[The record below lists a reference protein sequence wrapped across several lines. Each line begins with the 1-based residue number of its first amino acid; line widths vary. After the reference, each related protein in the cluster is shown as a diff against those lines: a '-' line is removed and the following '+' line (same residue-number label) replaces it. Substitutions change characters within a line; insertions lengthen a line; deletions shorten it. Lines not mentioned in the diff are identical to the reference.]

1 MAAADACT
9 AAGILD
15 TSLPIIGVGFASPL
29 TALIAKLYSPIKL
42 LNPNSSDFVLV
53 VVAAVLILATI
64 AFTAAFSVAFAFT
77 AGGADAAAD
86 ADNAVAFA
94 ADPVVDAG
102 IGADAG
108 AGADADV
115 VVIGAATAFPL
126 LLTVKFTDF
135 PSAPA
140 LFSGRH
146 RTLAISLY
154 YLPPKETR
162 TGFL

>member
-1 MAAADACT
+1 MAAADAFT
-9 AAGILD
+9 ASAISD
-15 TSLPIIGVGFASPL
+15 TSLPIIGVGFAPVL

-64 AFTAAFSVAFAFT
+64 AFTAAFSLAFAFT

-94 ADPVVDAG
+94 ADPVVDAATG
-102 IGADAG
+102 AADAAAA
-108 AGADADV
+108 AGLAADAADAFAAV
-115 VVIGAATAFPL
+115 DTVNFIGGLPFGTHVIPVAGISFFA
-126 LLTVKFTDF
+126 
-135 PSAPA
+135 
-140 LFSGRH
+140 
-146 RTLAISLY
+146 AISLY

-162 TGFL
+162 T